1 LHLVLTRRIVDAK
14 TLPEKPIAAHPSHP
28 FPHFL
33 TVLPKLPK
41 ELKSAQDVQQCEYMV
56 PLERRSSLTVPTR
69 NTSCE
74 STQLDLR
81 QLPLAATAAT
91 LCALS
96 GTEQGTDYASLTSTS
111 RIDAAGYESDG
122 GEEARL
128 NEAGKAKGDADE
140 QEPHGEEEGDAG
152 KEAKVDVPGPSWGWR
167 FNKSPL
173 GE

>member
-1 LHLVLTRRIVDAK
+1 MQRPSPKSPSLLTRP
-14 TLPEKPIAAHPSHP
+14 TPSR
-28 FPHFL
+28 
-33 TVLPKLPK
+33 T
-41 ELKSAQDVQQCEYMV
+41 SS
-56 PLERRSSLTVPTR
+56 RSSLNSPKSSNRLKTFNSVSTR
-69 NTSCE
+69 SCPDTTSNGIFAHNITTQHITH
-74 STQLDLR
+74 STPLDLR

-128 NEAGKAKGDADE
+128 DEAGDASKSKGNAGE
-140 QEPHGEEEGDAG
+140 EEAHGEEEGDAG

-173 GE
+173 GESSS

>member
-41 ELKSAQDVQQCEYMV
+41 ELKSAQDVQQCESLVLPWSY
-56 PLERRSSLTVPTR
+56 LEWGSLLTVPTR
-69 NTSCE
+69 NISCE

-96 GTEQGTDYASLTSTS
+96 GTEQGTDYASLTSNS

-122 GEEARL
+122 GEEARRM
-128 NEAGKAKGDADE
+128 ARKKGMRGRR
-140 QEPHGEEEGDAG
+140 PRWTFPGLVGDG
-152 KEAKVDVPGPSWGWR
+152 GSTRVR
-167 FNKSPL
+167 
-173 GE
+173 

>member
-1 LHLVLTRRIVDAK
+1 MQRPSPKSPSLHTRP
-14 TLPEKPIAAHPSHP
+14 TPSR
-28 FPHFL
+28 
-33 TVLPKLPK
+33 T
-41 ELKSAQDVQQCEYMV
+41 SS
-56 PLERRSSLTVPTR
+56 RSSLNFPKSSNRLKTFNSVSSW
-69 NTSCE
+69 SCPGTA
-74 STQLDLR
+74 SNRIFAHDITPHHITQPNKLDLR

-128 NEAGKAKGDADE
+128 NEAGDVPKSKGGAGE
-140 QEPHGEEEGDAG
+140 KETHGEEEGDAG

-173 GE
+173 GESSS

>member
-1 LHLVLTRRIVDAK
+1 MQRPSPKSPSLLTRP
-14 TLPEKPIAAHPSHP
+14 TPSRT
-28 FPHFL
+28 F
-33 TVLPKLPK
+33 
-41 ELKSAQDVQQCEYMV
+41 S
-56 PLERRSSLTVPTR
+56 RSSLNSPKSSNRLKTFNSVSTLSCPGPTLNGDLYSTVPTR
-69 NTSCE
+69 NISCE

-128 NEAGKAKGDADE
+128 DEAGKAKGGADE

-173 GE
+173 GESPF